1 MSARFKAWWRHPIRE
16 TKNWNAR
23 RKASKTSEANRG
35 HLPLRE
41 FLYLDAVSLHSLLVS
56 QNATIPESVSQAI
69 SRSDEAEIN
78 GTVALKAGSDLVGFA
93 SAESSTRYQTS
104 NSNSTQSSRKAVIQ
118 TLFKELRE
126 LPLDF
131 KLATDSTAPRAA
143 NDVQELT
150 LSGQAGVTSAAEFTR
165 GTLVE
170 VEVELAVDPV
180 FKLGT
185 MMTEWTA
192 MADDFPQMFGNG
204 GLIEFLRGAE
214 PIMKVLDRFLA
225 GLIPIRAT
233 ATDYVVAEIGD
244 AEYIVHRSALGELS
258 VPTRPLQIV
267 GVTEHI
273 GYWRDI
279 RRVLFSSAKVTLLC
293 RVARDGLQTKW
304 TPVKLADLFSEV
316 APGFVDMINAVEAPS
331 AESTQASPTFQG
343 LAGSFSP
350 TLLAYKD
357 ALIPADAEWTPEADA
372 ILHEKI
378 TTLAEGATDAAS
390 QRVAFDSV
398 RNFITGTLGLDA
410 AASDDDQRARGAA
423 RRTAGMTVLPK
434 TVDILAGSDTA
445 KTDQTSADVGLL
457 DTEII
462 AIYW

>member
-1 MSARFKAWWRHPIRE
+1 MSAQSKAWWRHPIIE
-16 TKNWNAR
+16 TKKWNAR
-23 RKASKTSEANRG
+23 RKATKTAEANRG

-69 SRSDEAEIN
+69 SRSDEAEISVN
-78 GTVALKAGSDLVGFA
+78 AALKAGSDLVGAA
-93 SAESSTRYQTS
+93 STETSARYQTS

-131 KLATDSTAPRAA
+131 KLAATLSAPEPADTAR
-143 NDVQELT
+143 ELT
-150 LSGQAGVTSAAEFTR
+150 LLGQAGAEPARGFTR

-170 VEVELAVDPV
+170 VQVELAVDPV

-192 MADDFPQMFGNG
+192 MADDLPQMFGDPG
-204 GLIEFLRGAE
+204 IIQFLRGSQ

-233 ATDYVVAEIGD
+233 ATDHVVAEIDG
-244 AEYIVHRSALGELS
+244 AEYVVHRGALGELS

-279 RRVLFSSAKVTLLC
+279 RRVLFSNARVTVLC

-316 APGFVDMINAVEAPS
+316 APDFVDIINEIEAPRADRRTPS
-331 AESTQASPTFQG
+331 PAVFRPDASFAPI
-343 LAGSFSP
+343 
-350 TLLAYKD
+350 LLAYAE
-357 ALIPADAEWTPEADA
+357 ALIPADAEFTREEDHALQERIA
-372 ILHEKI
+372 AH
-378 TTLAEGATDAAS
+378 AGAADAAS
-390 QRVAFDSV
+390 QRSAFESV
-398 RNFITGTLGLDA
+398 RDFLISTLHVDA
-410 AASDDDQRARGAA
+410 PPSDDDQRAREAA
-423 RRTAGMTVLPK
+423 RRAGGLQALPP
-434 TVDILAGSDTA
+434 VSAGAEDP
-445 KTDQTSADVGLL
+445 SADTPVDDARLL
-457 DTEII
+457 DTEVI

>member
-1 MSARFKAWWRHPIRE
+1 MSARSRAWWRHPILE

-23 RKASKTSEANRG
+23 RKTLKATEAKQR

-41 FLYLDAVSLHSLLVS
+41 FLYLDAVSVHSLLVS
-56 QNATIPESVSQAI
+56 QNATIPDEVTQAI

-78 GTVALKAGSDLVGFA
+78 GKAGAKVGNDLVG
-93 SAESSTRYQTS
+93 SGSVESSARYQTS
-104 NSNSTQSSRKAVIQ
+104 NSNSTQSSRKAIIQ

-131 KLATDSTAPRAA
+131 KLERAGSTPAP
-143 NDVQELT
+143 
-150 LSGQAGVTSAAEFTR
+150 LSSLEHIEAPGQQGVESADAFSR

-170 VEVELAVDPV
+170 VEVTLAVDPV

-192 MADDFPQMFGNG
+192 MADDIPHMFGEG
-204 GLIEFLRGAE
+204 DRLTFLHNSQ

-233 ATDYVVAEIGD
+233 ATDHVVATVGAND
-244 AEYIVHRSALGELS
+244 YIVRRSVLGSLN
-258 VPTRPLQIV
+258 VKTRPLQIV

-279 RRVLFSSAKVTLLC
+279 RRVLFSNARVTMLC
-293 RVARDGLQTKW
+293 RVARDGLQTTW

-316 APGFVDMINAVEAPS
+316 APDFVDQVNAVRM
-331 AESTQASPTFQG
+331 PTAQTARAAQPAQG
-343 LAGSFSP
+343 QNHAMVTALMEYKAALTPTDAQWPAG
-350 TLLAYKD
+350 
-357 ALIPADAEWTPEADA
+357 ADAELQAVV
-372 ILHEKI
+372 L
-378 TTLAEGATDAAS
+378 LAASGATDAAA
-390 QRVAFDSV
+390 QRVAFDEV
-398 RNFITGTLGLDA
+398 RDFVTTTLDIVPPSADA
-410 AASDDDQRARGAA
+410 DQAVRAHA
-423 RRTAGMTVLPK
+423 R
-434 TVDILAGSDTA
+434 
-445 KTDQTSADVGLL
+445 TSAGLSLFPSAPLVPTVAGNSDGSPLRDEERML
-457 DTEII
+457 DTEVI